1 MLNFDIRLLDR
12 VPQSDLAT
20 LGSLEISIS
29 CLASA
34 SLMISPLMGLVWFSD
49 VMLLVRLLVGFL
61 VGLLPV
67 GRVVGLVVTEE
78 SWLA

>member
-20 LGSLEISIS
+20 LGSLEISIR

-34 SLMISPLMGLVWFSD
+34 SLMISYGFGLVLRCH
-49 VMLLVRLLVGFL
+49 VVGQIIGW
-61 VGLLPV
+61 VV
-67 GRVVGLVVTEE
+67 GRVVTEE

>member
-20 LGSLEISIS
+20 LGSFDNSIS

-49 VMLLVRLLVGFL
+49 VMLLVRLLVGLL
-61 VGLLPV
+61 VGLLV
-67 GRVVGLVVTEE
+67 LVVTEE

>member
-20 LGSLEISIS
+20 LESLEISIP

-34 SLMISPLMGLVWFSD
+34 FGILDDLSPYGFGLVLRCH
-49 VMLLVRLLVGFL
+49 VVGQIIGLV
-61 VGLLPV
+61 V

>member
-1 MLNFDIRLLDR
+1 MTDICLLDR

-20 LGSLEISIS
+20 LGSLQISIS
-29 CLASA
+29 CLAPA
-34 SLMISPLMGLVWFSD
+34 FGILDPYGFGLVLRCH
-49 VMLLVRLLVGFL
+49 VVGQIIGWVL
-61 VGLLPV
+61 GGVV

>member
-20 LGSLEISIS
+20 LGSLEISIR

-34 SLMISPLMGLVWFSD
+34 SLMISPLMGLVWFLRCH
-49 VMLLVRLLVGFL
+49 VVGQIIGW
-61 VGLLPV
+61 VV